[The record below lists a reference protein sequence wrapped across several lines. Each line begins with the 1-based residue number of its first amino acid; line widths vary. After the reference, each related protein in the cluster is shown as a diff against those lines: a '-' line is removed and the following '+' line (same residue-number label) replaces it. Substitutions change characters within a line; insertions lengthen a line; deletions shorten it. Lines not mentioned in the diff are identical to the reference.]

1 MSNAML
7 LVLPALCL
15 QQGYKRA
22 REGKGPKSLVS
33 VSNGV
38 ELLSH
43 DLRAL
48 GRLQSLLPLMG
59 CLAFPFIGQE
69 KGRGT

>member
-1 MSNAML
+1 
-7 LVLPALCL
+7 
-15 QQGYKRA
+15 
-22 REGKGPKSLVS
+22 VS

-48 GRLQSLLPLMG
+48 GRLQNLLHLMG
-59 CLAFPFIGQE
+59 RPTFPFIGQQ
-69 KGRGT
+69 KGRGYTREKERRMEKKKEKKQGRRKP